1 MRSPTV
7 GRRHGLSLGKLILGK
22 QTIERTQQRNCRT
35 EFSAAA
41 VMMAGL
47 IWAPVGLQAQTL
59 EEALIQAYQSNP
71 TLAAARAELRSINEA
86 VPQALANWR
95 PLVEATGSAGQGTD
109 SFEQPTERDNVGRSP
124 VTGDLTLTQPLYRG
138 GRTVAGTERA
148 ENEVLAQRAF
158 LADSEQTVLLDG
170 VTVYADVWRDQSVLE
185 LNLNNE
191 QVLARQLEA
200 TQDRFEVG
208 EVTRTD
214 VAQSESRLS
223 SATADRIQAQ
233 GSLSTSR
240 AAFENVIGVFPQLL
254 EQPPGPGA
262 LPPDQASVVSAAEE
276 ANPLVLAS
284 EFTELAALR
293 NVREVEGE
301 LLPEVN
307 LQGQLSYQHES
318 ASRNSESRGAEV
330 LAQVRIPLYQQGS
343 VSSRVREAKQ
353 IASQR
358 RLQVREALRQARED
372 AISAWENLQTAQ
384 AQIQAFQ
391 EAVRANEI
399 ALEGVRQENAVGA
412 RTVLDV
418 LDAEQEL
425 LDAQV
430 NLVGAQRDEVVA
442 SYEVLTAVGRMTAGD
457 LGLPAEI
464 YDPETDYREVRD
476 SWFGLSA
483 PGAPE

>member
-1 MRSPTV
+1 MTPNPTV
-7 GRRHGLSLGKLILGK
+7 GLAV
-22 QTIERTQQRNCRT
+22 
-35 EFSAAA
+35 AAA
-41 VMMAGL
+41 MLAGL
-47 IWAPVGLQAQTL
+47 AFPLNVAQAQTL
-59 EEALIQAYQSNP
+59 DEALVQAYQSNP
-71 TLAAARAELRSINEA
+71 TLSAARAELRSINER
-86 VPQALANWR
+86 VPQALSNWR
-95 PLVEATGSAGQGTD
+95 PFLEAQGSAGQATD
-109 SFEQPTERDNVGRSP
+109 SFEQPTERDGVGRSP

-138 GRTVAGTERA
+138 GRTVAGTDRA
-148 ENEVLAQRAF
+148 ENEVLAQRAN
-158 LADSEQTVLLDG
+158 LADTEQSVLFDA
-170 VTVYADVWRDQSVLE
+170 VSAFADVWRDQSVLE

-223 SATADRIQAQ
+223 TATADRIQSQ
-233 GSLSTSR
+233 GNLTSSR
-240 AAFENVIGVFPQLL
+240 ATFENVVGVLPQILD
-254 EQPPGPGA
+254 QPTRPGS
-262 LPPDQASVVSAAEE
+262 LPADQESVISDAEV
-276 ANPLVLAS
+276 ANPAVLAS
-284 EFTELAALR
+284 QFTELAALR

-307 LQGQLSYQHES
+307 LQGQLSYQHEGS
-318 ASRNSESRGAEV
+318 TRASESRSAEV
-330 LAQVRIPLYQQGS
+330 LALVRVPLYQQGS
-343 VSSRVREAKQ
+343 VSSRVRESKQ
-353 IASQR
+353 VASQR

-372 AISAWENLQTAQ
+372 AISAWESLETAR
-384 AQIQAFQ
+384 AQIEAFQ
-391 EAVRANEI
+391 QSVRANEI

-442 SYEVLTAVGRMTAGD
+442 SYQVLTAVGRLTAAD
-457 LGLPAEI
+457 LGLTAEI

-476 SWFGLSA
+476 TWFGLTA
-483 PGAPE
+483 PGAAEGVTE